1 MLLEPQGIGPRF
13 IFSYIFLEICYISPV
28 SKQRNIESCEK
39 HGSSLIQLENQ
50 DELNKVY
57 ILH

>member
-1 MLLEPQGIGPRF
+1 MLLEQQGVGTRF
-13 IFSYIFLEICYISPV
+13 ICYISPV